1 MMSKYEIFITVLLL
15 TAWLGAAVSQLYY
28 YRKLLS
34 ERKEWLA
41 KRRKIK
47 KRYKKIK
54 KLSKKQ
60 KNGKK

>member
-15 TAWLGAAVSQLYY
+15 TAWLGAALSQLYY

-34 ERKEWLA
+34 ERKEWLT

>member
-1 MMSKYEIFITVLLL
+1 MSKYEIFITVLLL
-15 TAWLGAAVSQLYY
+15 TAWLGAALSQLYY

-34 ERKEWLA
+34 ERKEWLT